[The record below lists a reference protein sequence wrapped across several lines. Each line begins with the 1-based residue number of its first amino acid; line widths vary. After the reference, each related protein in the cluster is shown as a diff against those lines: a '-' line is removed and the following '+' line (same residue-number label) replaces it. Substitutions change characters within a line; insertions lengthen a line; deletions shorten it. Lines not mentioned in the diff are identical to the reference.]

1 MNQVIYPAQGTLDD
15 WAYAGSWDSS
25 VPKTCTHYSYEAY
38 PKNMHNGLVFL
49 LELGQHNAP
58 DSKMGNS
65 EGLYKDAK
73 SKELSNGYVSRTLR
87 ILINLMR
94 VIDIEIKLE
103 LKQED
108 NKVL

>member
-1 MNQVIYPAQGTLDD
+1 
-15 WAYAGSWDSS
+15 
-25 VPKTCTHYSYEAY
+25 
-38 PKNMHNGLVFL
+38 
-49 LELGQHNAP
+49 
-58 DSKMGNS
+58 MGNS